1 MAFGVEARVPFL
13 DYRLIEFVFK
23 APNAMR
29 FGHGLN
35 KRVLRKA
42 SKGLIPEQVRHRRD
56 KLGYTTPEA
65 AWLRGP
71 CSGAIERIL
80 DSPAIAMHGY
90 IRPEVAREQFK
101 SFLSGAPV
109 APAIVWRWVSLELW
123 LRTFIDQPLT
133 HGGPTRPSVSEPVMA

>member
-13 DYRLIEFVFK
+13 DYRLIEFVFR

-71 CSGAIERIL
+71 CAGEIERIL
-80 DSPAIAMHGY
+80 DSPAMAMHGY
-90 IRPEVAREQFK
+90 VRPEVAREQFK
-101 SFLSGAPV
+101 SFLAGAPI
-109 APAIVWRWVSLELW
+109 ASAIVWRWVNLELW
-123 LRTFIDQPLT
+123 LRTFVDTPLRN
-133 HGGPTRPSVSEPVMA
+133 GGPTELSETEIVIA